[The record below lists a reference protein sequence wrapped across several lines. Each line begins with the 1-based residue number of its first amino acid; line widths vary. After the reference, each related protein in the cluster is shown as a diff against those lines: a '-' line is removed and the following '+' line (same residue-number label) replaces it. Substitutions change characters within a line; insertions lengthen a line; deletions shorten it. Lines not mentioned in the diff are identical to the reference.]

1 MNFNFEWNP
10 RKAKT
15 NYAKHKTSFEL
26 AATIFTDR
34 NAVTIFDSDHSDEE
48 DRWITMG
55 IARNGNILTLVH
67 TYNEIDNDNVNIRII
82 SARKSTKNEIK
93 QYQGK

>member
-1 MNFNFEWNP
+1 LNYNFKWDSK
-10 RKAKT
+10 KAGK
-15 NYAKHKTSFEL
+15 NYTKHKISFEL
-26 AATIFTDR
+26 AATIFLDR
-34 NAVTIFDSDHSDEE
+34 NAITIFDSDHSEAE

-67 TYNEIDNDNVNIRII
+67 TYKEIDIEHASIRII